1 MERRRSEE
9 EQVIGTEDYNELVK
23 KLLLVSDRVVKR
35 PDSPD
40 KRSVN
45 DAHKNVSKCLETVVI
60 PQQHDREDQNVASD
74 EVQNGVSKGL
84 RILMLQIGK
93 QVFVVAA
100 CPPCLEFFLELAD
113 CNHEVDWR
121 QY

>member
-23 KLLLVSDRVVKR
+23 KLLPVSDPVVKR

-40 KRSVN
+40 KRSVY
-45 DAHKNVSKCLETVVI
+45 DAHNDVGECLKTMVI
-60 PQQHDREDQNVASD
+60 PQQHDCEHQNVASD
-74 EVQNGVSKGL
+74 EVQNGVSEGG
-84 RILMLQIGK
+84 RILVLQIGK